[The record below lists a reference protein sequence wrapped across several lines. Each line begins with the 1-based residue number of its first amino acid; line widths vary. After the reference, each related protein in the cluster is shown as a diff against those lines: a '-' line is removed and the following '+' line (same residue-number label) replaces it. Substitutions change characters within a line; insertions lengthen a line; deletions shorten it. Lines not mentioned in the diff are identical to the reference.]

1 MAKAGESVHTC
12 KVRWWKCG
20 ASMAGKSENI
30 NVERLNHDVIEAIFF
45 NALPYVPCAQSTN
58 APWATYL
65 CLRGTL
71 ADAEGVVVVC
81 CPTAKI
87 FSRS

>member
-1 MAKAGESVHTC
+1 VGVVAWVC
-12 KVRWWKCG
+12 N
-20 ASMAGKSENI
+20 ASMAGKSENM

-45 NALPYVPCAQSTN
+45 NALPYVPSTWPTN

-71 ADAEGVVVVC
+71 ADAEGGVVVC
-81 CPTAKI
+81 CPTAKV
-87 FSRS
+87 FSCS